1 MCRQAVGVQTAA
13 LSLSCIPQQSTQ
25 STEGDGFYAPTK
37 RKILLTAMNDEG
49 AIGFEILD
57 GDPEPSGH

>member
-1 MCRQAVGVQTAA
+1 MCRRAVGVKTAA
-13 LSLSCIPQQSTQ
+13 LALPYIPQQTAQ

-37 RKILLTAMNDEG
+37 RKILLAAMNDEG

-57 GDPEPSGH
+57 GRL